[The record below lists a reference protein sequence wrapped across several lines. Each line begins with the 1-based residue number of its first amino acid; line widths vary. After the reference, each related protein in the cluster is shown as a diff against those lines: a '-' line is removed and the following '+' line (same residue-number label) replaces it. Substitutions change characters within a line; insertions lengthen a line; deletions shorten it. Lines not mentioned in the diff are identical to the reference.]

1 MFVLSINRV
10 QRWQREIIMWNERYA
25 SEEFAY
31 GTEPNSFLVQNA
43 KLLIGPVLSL
53 AEGEGR
59 NAVFLA
65 SLGLDVLGVD
75 GSEVGL
81 AKAQM
86 LAASKGLTI
95 RTEVADL
102 AKYEPPEN
110 YFGSVISISA
120 HLPGDTRNRLY
131 PLVER
136 SLKPGGII
144 LLEAYSKAQI
154 SRDTG
159 GPKDLD
165 MLMDCAELEKQFPNC
180 DPILSQEIERE
191 VIEGK
196 FHTGLASV
204 VQFIARKK
212 SA

>member
-1 MFVLSINRV
+1 
-10 QRWQREIIMWNERYA
+10 MWNERY
-25 SEEFAY
+25 SSDDFAY
-31 GTEPNSFLVQNA
+31 GTEPNAFLVENA
-43 KLLIGPVLSL
+43 KILTGPVLSL

-65 SLGLDVLGVD
+65 SLGLEVLGVD
-75 GSEVGL
+75 GSEAGL

-86 LAASKGLTI
+86 LAASRGLTI

-102 AKYEPPEN
+102 ATYEPPEN
-110 YFGSVISISA
+110 FYGSVVSISA
-120 HLPGDTRNRLY
+120 HLPGAVRKRLY

-154 SRDTG
+154 ARDTG

-165 MLMDCAELEKQFPNC
+165 MLMASEDLEKEFPNC
-180 DPILSQEIERE
+180 EPILSREIERE
-191 VIEGK
+191 VVEGK

-212 SA
+212 A

>member
-1 MFVLSINRV
+1 
-10 QRWQREIIMWNERYA
+10 MWNERY
-25 SEEFAY
+25 SSGEFVY
-31 GTEPNSFLVQNA
+31 GTEPNSFLAQNA
-43 KLLIGPVLSL
+43 NMLFGPVLSL

-65 SLGLDVLGVD
+65 SLGLEVLGVD

-81 AKAQM
+81 AKAQE
-86 LAASKGLTI
+86 LAKSRRVTI
-95 RTEVADL
+95 QTEVADL
-102 AKYEPPEN
+102 AMYEPPEN
-110 YFGSVISISA
+110 SFGSVVSIFA
-120 HLPGDTRNRLY
+120 HLPSVIRKRLY

-144 LLEAYSKAQI
+144 LFEAYSKAQLA
-154 SRDTG
+154 RDTG

-165 MLMDCAELEKQFPNC
+165 LLMALVDIENAFPNC
-180 DPILSQEIERE
+180 EPILSQEIERE
-191 VIEGK
+191 VIEGS

-212 SA
+212 A